1 MLIHEVDKRISVTEV
16 LDFMKNN
23 FSIFPNTENKVC
35 ENCEKFKTSAEVFEK
50 ENEFQANEI
59 QKKEDEVATLRT
71 ENKEL
76 NKRILKLT
84 TEIEKLKIDKTESNI
99 IRMNKAPQVTSFEIT
114 NELREYY
121 LSIKYYKIIK

>member
-1 MLIHEVDKRISVTEV
+1 MLTYEVDKRISVTEV

-23 FSIFPNTENKVC
+23 FSIFPNNENKVC

-59 QKKEDEVATLRT
+59 QKKESEVAKLRT
-71 ENKEL
+71 EVKEL
-76 NKRILKLT
+76 NQRILEQTKET
-84 TEIEKLKIDKTESNI
+84 EKLKINKTESNI
-99 IRMNKAPQVTSFEIT
+99 IKMNKAPQVTSFVIT

-121 LSIKYYKIIK
+121 LFIQK